1 MNDFQETADRVE
13 IEALRGEFT
22 DAAMMRDRARLA
34 GLFTPDGVLRM
45 PNVPVELVGREEI
58 RSGGERLQ
66 SQWDFF
72 VQNSHPGVIRID
84 GDTAT
89 GRTYMQEIAR
99 LLDGRSGQNFAIY
112 HDTYRRTP
120 EGWKF
125 AERVYEVR
133 YADTTPLPGSAPGP
147 DTRAHDSG
155 GTGDADRAHDSDRAH
170 GSGRADRAGDI
181 GRADRAGDSGR
192 APGAGEAG
200 APVTRGADDFARPA
214 SAERL
219 DRAVAA
225 LRANGFTAEL
235 LDDAAAARA
244 RVRDL
249 IPEGASVFTGAS
261 ETLRLSGIAEDIE
274 AGDRCLAVRP
284 RVLTMDRATEADE
297 IRRLA
302 ATPDVFVASVAAVT
316 ETGSLVIA
324 SATGS
329 QLPAS
334 AGGAAKAIWVV
345 GAQKVV
351 PDLSSALRRVEEH
364 ALPLETARALA
375 AYGQPSAVG
384 RLLVLNAEPQPGRG
398 TVLLL
403 REAIGF

>member
-1 MNDFQETADRVE
+1 MRSTPTEDRTLNMNDFQEIADRVE

-34 GLFTPDGVLRM
+34 ALFTPDGVLRM

-58 RSGGERLQ
+58 RTGGERLQ

-72 VQNSHPGVIRID
+72 VQNSHPGTVRID

-89 GRTYMQEIAR
+89 GRTYMQEVAR
-99 LLDGRSGQNFAIY
+99 LLDGRSGLNFAIY
-112 HDTYRRTP
+112 HDTYRRTAQ
-120 EGWKF
+120 GWRF

-133 YADTTPLPGSAPGP
+133 YVDTTPLGGSAPGP
-147 DTRAHDSG
+147 DAQEHDF
-155 GTGDADRAHDSDRAH
+155 
-170 GSGRADRAGDI
+170 
-181 GRADRAGDSGR
+181 
-192 APGAGEAG
+192 GEAG
-200 APVTRGADDFARPA
+200 DAGLAAGSGETDGPATGAAGGFAAPA

-219 DRAVAA
+219 DRAVTA

-244 RVRDL
+244 RVKDL

-261 ETLRLSGIAEDIE
+261 ETLRLSGVAEDIE
-274 AGDRCLAVRP
+274 TGDRYQAIRP
-284 RVLTMDRATEADE
+284 RVLKMDRATESDR
-297 IRRLA
+297 IRRLV

-324 SATGS
+324 SGSGS

-334 AGGAAKAIWVV
+334 AGGAAKAIWIV

-351 PDLSSALRRVEEH
+351 PDLGTALRRVEEH
-364 ALPLETARALA
+364 ALRLESERTQAV
-375 AYGQPSAVG
+375 YGQPSAVN
-384 RLLVLNAEPQPGRG
+384 RLLVLNADPQPGRG